1 MKKKKWARAY
11 ELRAMFRADC
21 VIDDRGSDFYYIL
34 YSIFVKEKQ
43 QQEKKSL
50 DAVVWRRRGKP
61 QSIGRFVISDII
73 WTKEV
78 EQRQAHCCF

>member
-34 YSIFVKEKQ
+34 YSIFVKEKTTTR
-43 QQEKKSL
+43 KK
-50 DAVVWRRRGKP
+50 VVGCGGLKKKRKT
-61 QSIGRFVISDII
+61 SIDRPLCYKRYNLNKGG
-73 WTKEV
+73 
-78 EQRQAHCCF
+78 